1 MTDIQVIIAEDDDGH
16 ALLIQKNLKR
26 AGIVNDIIRFND
38 GKEVLDF
45 FFKKGEGPYM
55 QEGISYL
62 LLLDIRMP
70 NIDGTEVL
78 KYLKQDEQLK
88 KIPVIII
95 TTTDDPKEIEL
106 CHKLG
111 CNTYISKPV
120 NYERFVDM
128 IHQLGFFLK
137 IVKFP
142 Q

>member
-45 FFKKGEGPYM
+45 FFKKGEGPHM
-55 QEGISYL
+55 QEGVSYL

-88 KIPVIII
+88 KIPVIVI

>member
-1 MTDIQVIIAEDDDGH
+1 MKDIQVIIAEDDDGH

-38 GKEVLDF
+38 GREVLDF
-45 FFKKGEGPYM
+45 FFKKGEGPHM
-55 QEGISYL
+55 QDGVSYL

>member
-26 AGIVNDIIRFND
+26 AGIVNDIIRFKD

-45 FFKKGEGPYM
+45 FFKKNEGPRM
-55 QEGISYL
+55 QDGVSYL

-78 KYLKQDEQLK
+78 KHLKQDEKLK